1 MYKIEIL
8 KQIMRKIIEI
18 KECMK
23 TFEGDGIPV
32 TRAFPVPGMRENDP
46 FLLFDHFGPINY
58 EPGGA
63 TGVPAH
69 PHCGFEAITYMLG
82 GEVEH
87 KDSFGGQAEIETGDV
102 QWMTTGSGL
111 IHSELVT
118 EKFKKSGGIMQG
130 LQIWVN
136 LPKKNKKVKPWYQHI
151 KKNSIP
157 TVLKKNNIEIKVLV
171 GEVDG
176 VKSKVQTYSPV
187 SIFDIQFSNPDTTN
201 FKVDTKQNMM
211 IYVIEGELQF
221 ADSNKLASKG
231 DIIFFDQSSDDVL
244 LTSISKTGSYLV
256 LAGEPINE
264 PVARY
269 GPFVTNTEGE
279 IKQAMLDYQ
288 DGKMGILN

>member
-1 MYKIEIL
+1 MSRRVL
-8 KQIMRKIIEI
+8 EI
-18 KECMK
+18 KDCMK

-32 TRAFPVPGMRENDP
+32 TRAFPVPGLREADP

-58 EPGGA
+58 SPGGA

-87 KDSFGGQAEIETGDV
+87 KDSWGGQAAIQTGDI

-118 EKFKKSGGIMQG
+118 EKFKKKGGIMQG

-151 KKNSIP
+151 KKNNIP
-157 TVLKKNNIEIKVLV
+157 VIKENDNIEIKVLV
-171 GEVDG
+171 GK
-176 VKSKVQTYSPV
+176 VKGTKSEVQTYSPV
-187 SIFDIQFSNPDTTN
+187 SIFDVQFSNPNQINLDVSKN
-201 FKVDTKQNMM
+201 QIAMV
-211 IYVIEGELQF
+211 YVIDGELQF
-221 ADSNKLASKG
+221 VDENKIATKG
-231 DIIFFDQSSDDVL
+231 QMIYFDQSADEIN
-244 LTSISKTGSYLV
+244 LTSISFNGSYLV
-256 LAGEPINE
+256 LAGEPLNE
-264 PVARY
+264 TVVRH

-279 IKQAMLDYQ
+279 MKQAMLDYQ
-288 DGKMGILN
+288 NGKMGQLE

>member
-1 MYKIEIL
+1 
-8 KQIMRKIIEI
+8 
-18 KECMK
+18 MK

-32 TRAFPVPGMRENDP
+32 TRAFPVPEMREFDP

-69 PHCGFEAITYMLG
+69 PHCGFEAITYLLG

-87 KDSFGGQAEIETGDV
+87 KDSWGGQAAIETGDI

-136 LPKKNKKVKPWYQHI
+136 LPKKDKQVKPWYQHI
-151 KKNSIP
+151 KKDDVPVIKESSG
-157 TVLKKNNIEIKVLV
+157 VEIKVLV
-171 GEVDG
+171 GK
-176 VKSKVQTYSPV
+176 VKEIKSLVQTYSPV
-187 SIFDIQFSNPDTTN
+187 SIFDVQFSNSGQIN
-201 FKVDTKQNMM
+201 LEISKNQIAMV
-211 IYVIEGELQF
+211 YVIDGELQF
-221 ADSNKLASKG
+221 VEENKIAAKG
-231 DIIFFDQSSDDVL
+231 QMIYYDQSADEIK
-244 LTSISKTGSYLV
+244 LTSISTEGSYLV
-256 LAGEPINE
+256 LAGEPLNE
-264 PVARY
+264 LVVRH

-279 IKQAMLDYQ
+279 MKQAMLDYQ
-288 DGKMGILN
+288 NGKMGELR